1 MIPLRDEARTTRT
14 IWMTWIIL
22 AVNLAVFG
30 WELWLGAKGGD
41 SAVVRFVGAYAFD
54 PSALAASPLAPHV
67 WLTVFT
73 SMFMHAGWLHI
84 AGNMLYLAVFA
95 NNIEDRIGPWAFL
108 GFYLACGAL
117 AALTQA
123 AATGFAPSVMVG
135 ASGAIAGVLAAYL
148 LLFPHTRVL
157 TAIWVLIF
165 VEFARI
171 PAWVLIIV
179 WFLLQLASG
188 VGTVGP
194 AAAASGVAYLAH
206 VGGFVAGL
214 ALIAPVWLRTR
225 RSVRY
230 RGGW

>member
-1 MIPLRDEARTTRT
+1 MIPLKDEARTTRT
-14 IWMTWIIL
+14 IWMTWLIL
-22 AVNLAVFG
+22 ALNVAVFA
-30 WELWLGAKGGD
+30 WELWLGMKGGD
-41 SAVVRFVGAYAFD
+41 AAVVRFVNSYAFD
-54 PSALAASPLAPHV
+54 PAALAASPLAPRV
-67 WLTVFT
+67 WLTIFT
-73 SMFMHAGWLHI
+73 SMFMHAGWIHI

-95 NNIEDRIGPWAFL
+95 NNIEDRIGPLRFL
-108 GFYLACGAL
+108 GFYLACGVA

-148 LLFPHTRVL
+148 LLFPRTRVL

-214 ALIAPVWLRTR
+214 LLISPAWRASR
-225 RSVRY
+225 RGARY
-230 RGGW
+230 RGW